1 MPEPA
6 EFSIAAREPEADDP
20 TAVEPGPLG
29 AMPSAEAEPA
39 VHEVDL
45 SEEWA
50 ALSAELAAA
59 EPGPEESPAG
69 REEMAAPEKQGRA
82 EIDSADGAET
92 APEYALE
99 LEAAPAG
106 VTGDDLLGELSSE
119 LEGILPSTVPAEY
132 EAPAEKASEPAEAS
146 AADPAEIPA
155 ETKANGHTTEMVAE
169 AALHATET
177 ADPLGDVFNEFRADL
192 DGPADEKEDPETHY
206 NLGIAYREMG
216 LLDEAISEFQRVAKV
231 KKNGKRFRYAM
242 QCCTLLG
249 LAFIEK
255 GQPAIAAMWYERALE
270 SPGLEQESIIAL
282 RYDLGVAQEL
292 AGDTNAARKSFSQ
305 VYGMNIDY
313 RDVAERLAALGKG

>member
-1 MPEPA
+1 MASADPAEMTEPA
-6 EFSIAAREPEADDP
+6 P
-20 TAVEPGPLG
+20 
-29 AMPSAEAEPA
+29 
-39 VHEVDL
+39 
-45 SEEWA
+45 
-50 ALSAELAAA
+50 
-59 EPGPEESPAG
+59 
-69 REEMAAPEKQGRA
+69 
-82 EIDSADGAET
+82 

-99 LEAAPAG
+99 LEPAPAG
-106 VTGDDLLGELSSE
+106 MAADDLLGELSSE
-119 LEGILPSTVPAEY
+119 LDGILPSIVPAQHQ
-132 EAPAEKASEPAEAS
+132 APTEKASEAVETS
-146 AADPAEIPA
+146 AAETAQPVAGPAEIPL
-155 ETKANGHTTEMVAE
+155 ETKTNGHATEMTAE
-169 AALHATET
+169 AALHTET
-177 ADPLGDVFNEFRADL
+177 GDPLADVFNEFRADL
-192 DGPADEKEDPETHY
+192 GELAGEKEDPETHY

-231 KKNGKRFRYAM
+231 KQNGKAFRYAM

-292 AGDTNAARKSFSQ
+292 AGDKNAARKSFSQ